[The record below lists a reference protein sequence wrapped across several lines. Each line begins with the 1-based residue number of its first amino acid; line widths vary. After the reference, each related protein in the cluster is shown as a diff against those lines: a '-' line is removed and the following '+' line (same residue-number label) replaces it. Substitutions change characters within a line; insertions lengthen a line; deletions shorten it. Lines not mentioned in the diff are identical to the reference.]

1 LAVERDLD
9 GLFLLPRI
17 AVREGTLRAAQTQPK
32 SFPAP
37 LQAAGIFLWE
47 EERNIMNS
55 FTSRRVTH
63 EYIQTNAASPERVFP
78 LLCPVRE
85 ADWVPGWR
93 YKLIYSDSGVA
104 ELGCIFTTQESAV
117 ESEKYSRSNAPASA
131 VETTWIC
138 TEYDPA
144 AFRIAYVW
152 VKPSRVATELLIQLT
167 GEDGQTR
174 SHIRFRY
181 TGLSPEGNH
190 DVESYDRSW
199 FEEKMRGWEAAI
211 NHYLTAGQMIGVE

>member
-1 LAVERDLD
+1 LREISTAFFFCS
-9 GLFLLPRI
+9 GLRCGK
-17 AVREGTLRAAQTQPK
+17 VTCAAQSQPEL
-32 SFPAP
+32 FPAP
-37 LQAAGIFLWE
+37 LQAAGIFYA
-47 EERNIMNS
+47 RKRGNIMNS

-85 ADWVPGWR
+85 ADWIPGWR
-93 YKLIYSDSGVA
+93 YKLIYSESGVA
-104 ELGCIFTTQESAV
+104 ELGCIFETEDAAV
-117 ESEKYSRSNAPASA
+117 ESEKYSHSNGPASS

-144 AFRIAYVW
+144 ATRIAFIW
-152 VKPSRVATELLIQLT
+152 VKPGLVAAELWIQLT
-167 GEDGQTR
+167 GADNGQTH

-181 TGLSPEGNH
+181 TGLSPEGNC

-199 FEEKMRGWEAAI
+199 FEAKMRGWEMAI
-211 NHYLTAGQMIGVE
+211 NHYLTAGQMISVE